1 MVIVSTRD
9 RGAPQPTTGERRDR
23 RARRSIAVDQGS
35 FHNHGH
41 RVIRFA
47 VRLVRPYWKW
57 LLIVAA
63 AMMVDTAMGLASPW
77 PLKVVL
83 DSVFDGQ
90 PMPPAFAWLAGANAD
105 RLAALNVAVGAT
117 IVIALLQ
124 AASAYLNAYYTVS
137 IGQWIAHDLRHSVYA
152 HLQRLSMSYYDKQ
165 QVGPLISTITDDIN
179 AVQDF
184 ASTSLLDILID
195 VLTIVGMLAVMFTLN
210 WRFTVVALAVTP
222 LVAVFVFRLRSVVK
236 EATRDV
242 RRRQSEIVSIVQ
254 EGLGSI
260 RVVKAFAQGA
270 FERQRLDAKSVESVQ
285 AALYARRVRSLL
297 GPMVTGLVALGT
309 AAVLWFGARLV
320 LEGAMTAGSLV
331 VFMTYLGKLFRPIQ
345 DLARASTNIAQ
356 AAVGLERVR
365 AVLDADERLPRALDA
380 RPLGQ
385 VDGRVEFRGV
395 TFGYDP
401 ARPVLDDISFVV
413 EPGQLVGLV
422 GPSGSGKSTLASLI
436 PRFYDPNAGAVL
448 IDGHD
453 IREFTIRSLRR
464 QIGFVLQDTELF
476 YAPVWQNIA
485 YGQPDATRQQII
497 DAARLAQAHEFI
509 EALPNGYDTM
519 VGRGGLTLSGG
530 QRQRLGI
537 ARAMVRDARIL
548 ILDEPS
554 SGLDLESE
562 RLVFEGLERL
572 LAGRTTFV
580 ISHRLST
587 IETADVIFVLDQ
599 GRIVERGT
607 HQQLLGLGGLYAEL
621 QRLQGTEDAGSLPL
635 HGQLRRVD

>member
-1 MVIVSTRD
+1 M
-9 RGAPQPTTGERRDR
+9 
-23 RARRSIAVDQGS
+23 
-35 FHNHGH
+35 
-41 RVIRFA
+41 
-47 VRLVRPYWKW
+47 
-57 LLIVAA
+57 
-63 AMMVDTAMGLASPW
+63 
-77 PLKVVL
+77 
-83 DSVFDGQ
+83 
-90 PMPPAFAWLAGANAD
+90 
-105 RLAALNVAVGAT
+105 GAT

-210 WRFTVVALAVTP
+210 WRFTLVALAVTP
-222 LVAVFVFRLRSVVK
+222 LVAVFVFRLRAVVK

-270 FERQRLDAKSVESVQ
+270 FERQRLDAKSLESVE

-331 VFMTYLGKLFRPIQ
+331 VFLTYLGKLFRPIQ

-356 AAVGLERVR
+356 AAVGLERVK
-365 AVLDADERLPRALDA
+365 AVLDADERLPRAPNA
-380 RPLGQ
+380 RPLGP
-385 VDGRVEFRGV
+385 VDGRVEFRDV

-401 ARPVLDDISFVV
+401 ARPVLHDVSFVV

-422 GPSGSGKSTLASLI
+422 GPSGSGKSTLVEPDSALLRSELGCGPHRR
-436 PRFYDPNAGAVL
+436 PRRPRIHHPVAPPADRLRAAG
-448 IDGHD
+448 D
-453 IREFTIRSLRR
+453 
-464 QIGFVLQDTELF
+464 QLF

-485 YGQPDATRQQII
+485 YGQPDATREQII

-519 VGRGGLTLSGG
+519 VG
-530 QRQRLGI
+530 QRRADALGRP
-537 ARAMVRDARIL
+537 APAPGHRAGDGA
-548 ILDEPS
+548 
-554 SGLDLESE
+554 
-562 RLVFEGLERL
+562 
-572 LAGRTTFV
+572 
-580 ISHRLST
+580 
-587 IETADVIFVLDQ
+587 
-599 GRIVERGT
+599 
-607 HQQLLGLGGLYAEL
+607 
-621 QRLQGTEDAGSLPL
+621 
-635 HGQLRRVD
+635 